1 MTPKLGYAY
10 PRCALAAA
18 CWPGAEPKRP
28 KNLMRY
34 RLHAPEGTYITLLGQ
49 FYTEDQTQL
58 VQADVDTIRLHV
70 FEQPASAPASEVYS
84 TSLTTSAVVFDTMQ
98 TDARWTGDGTG
109 YNFRYTVDAPQ
120 LLGKGGAT
128 MIYEVEIVLLSDGGP
143 IKQAW
148 EVHAAPFLSPA

>member
-84 TSLTTSAVVFDTMQ
+84 TSLT
-98 TDARWTGDGTG
+98 RWTGDGTG